1 MIIDRIIPN
10 VATWQQW
17 ARGLCDV
24 PTPNKM
30 GNKQTLSS
38 WIQDV
43 SFKEFV
49 KTVVHSSDMSSIP
62 FSIQLEGLTFAD
74 EDVKSCKSLL

>member
-1 MIIDRIIPN
+1 MIIDRMIPN

-17 ARGLCDV
+17 AGGLCDV

-30 GNKQTLSS
+30 GNKQTPSS

-43 SFKEFV
+43 SLKEFV
-49 KTVVHSSDMSSIP
+49 KTVVHSSDM
-62 FSIQLEGLTFAD
+62 FSIQLEGLTWAD
-74 EDVKSCKSLL
+74 EEVKSCKSLL